1 MEVPPTI
8 TTPKKSVVRETL
20 GYIITALI
28 IVVPIRAFIAQPFV
42 VNGASMDTTFKDGE
56 YLIVDEISYRFE
68 KPERGDVIVFRYPLD
83 PKKYFIKRIIGL
95 PSETVKVSGETITIT
110 NTEKPEW
117 FVISEPYTHSQ
128 TIGNISTTLRNGEYF
143 VMGDNRVVSL
153 DSRSWG
159 ALPEKDIIGKPFVRL
174 LPLSRIDLFPGEIST
189 STVE

>member
-110 NTEKPEW
+110 NTEKPEG

>member
-1 MEVPPTI
+1 MEVPQTNP
-8 TTPKKSVVRETL
+8 TPKKSFFRETL

-28 IVVPIRAFIAQPFV
+28 IVVPIRTFIAQPFV
-42 VNGASMDTTFKDGE
+42 VNGASMDSTFRDGE

-68 KPERGDVIVFRYPLD
+68 DPKRGDVIVFHYPLD

-95 PSETVKVSGETITIT
+95 PKETVKVSGEKITII
-110 NTEKPEW
+110 NNENPEG
-117 FVISEPYTHSQ
+117 FSISEPYTHSQ
-128 TIGNISTTLRNGEYF
+128 TVGNISTTLRDGEYF

-174 LPLSRIDLFPGEIST
+174 LPLSRIGLFPGTIST
-189 STVE
+189 STAK